1 MPRLERREY
10 TTVLLRCGSTSAAE
24 TTITVDGTEH
34 DRTCRKLKVNQT
46 QSMAYPPQF
55 YDLAYPKHDTATGE
69 IRKKKM
75 KRQTKQTTIQAQTTP
90 MYHGEKQE
98 EQEEVIHH
106 GYVGKP
112 EGSLADVAF
121 ERGLLDLQR
130 VVMNEGKMKM
140 GY

>member
-1 MPRLERREY
+1 
-10 TTVLLRCGSTSAAE
+10 
-24 TTITVDGTEH
+24 
-34 DRTCRKLKVNQT
+34 
-46 QSMAYPPQF
+46 
-55 YDLAYPKHDTATGE
+55 
-69 IRKKKM
+69 
-75 KRQTKQTTIQAQTTP
+75 
-90 MYHGEKQE
+90 MYHGKKQE

>member
-1 MPRLERREY
+1 M
-10 TTVLLRCGSTSAAE
+10 
-24 TTITVDGTEH
+24 
-34 DRTCRKLKVNQT
+34 
-46 QSMAYPPQF
+46 
-55 YDLAYPKHDTATGE
+55 
-69 IRKKKM
+69 RKKKM